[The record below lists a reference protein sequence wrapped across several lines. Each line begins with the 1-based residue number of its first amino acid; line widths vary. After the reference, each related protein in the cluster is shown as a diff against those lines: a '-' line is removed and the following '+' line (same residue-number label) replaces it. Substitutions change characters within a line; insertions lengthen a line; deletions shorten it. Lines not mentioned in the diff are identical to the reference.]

1 MMPFTGGVFA
11 TANGTLVLS
20 LAAAAFYGLAAS
32 RPPTVM
38 RAVLK
43 TLAVA
48 LLAVLAVM
56 QGGPW
61 LLVLALVLSALG
73 DFFLAFDGEKP
84 FLAGLGSFLAAH
96 VAYVAL
102 FCFASGGQH
111 ELLSEPWRTV
121 VAIVMVLAVLVMLA
135 MLMRRIGPELRIPV
149 TLYSAAILLM
159 GISALTLN
167 NFWVIAGAI
176 LFMASDTI
184 LATEKFLVSAIS
196 PHRDW
201 MRYAVWVL
209 YYAGQLLIT
218 LGFLIAR

>member
-20 LAAAAFYGLAAS
+20 MAAAAFYGLAAS
-32 RPPTVM
+32 RPPTFM

-43 TLAVA
+43 TLAVG

-96 VAYVAL
+96 IAYVAL
-102 FCFASGGQH
+102 FYFAGGGQY
-111 ELLSEPWRTV
+111 ELLSEPWRAV
-121 VAIVMVLAVLVMLA
+121 IAIVMTLAVLAMIA

-149 TLYSAAILLM
+149 TLYSLAIFLM

-167 NFWVIAGAI
+167 NLWVIVGAI

-184 LATEKFLVSAIS
+184 LATEKFLISAIS

-218 LGFLIAR
+218 LGFLVRW